1 MFNCYNNELTHD
13 VEGKSIWG
21 YYNNGVSYAIEHVF
35 NVNYTNIPRHYWFNI
50 TDKYLF

>member
-21 YYNNGVSYAIEHVF
+21 YYKGVSYAIEHVF
-35 NVNYTNIPRHYWFNI
+35 YAIP
-50 TDKYLF
+50 TYLVIIGSI